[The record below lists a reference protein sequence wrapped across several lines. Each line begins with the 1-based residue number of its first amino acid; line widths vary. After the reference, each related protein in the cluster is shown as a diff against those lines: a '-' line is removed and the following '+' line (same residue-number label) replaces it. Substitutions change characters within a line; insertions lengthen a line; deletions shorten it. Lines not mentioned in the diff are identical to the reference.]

1 MTPRLVR
8 LAVVLTLCA
17 VVAACGQTTP
27 NPAGPGAAGPTGAAS
42 GSTRTPPP
50 NSKGYVGT
58 ITAVLDW
65 KNPAEGYAG
74 PDWKKGNLTVKVRL
88 LPRAGSSGSFDD
100 NGSTFEYDGSA
111 HYQETDPLCIRNDDR
126 TYAGSGSF
134 GTDDNQISLVA
145 DQAGGDLLHVRVAF
159 TVTQKNASCD
169 KTVTGSG
176 PDGWQ
181 PSCGDAVADAAG
193 TGGMLGKLNASDGS
207 IDFTCTGPMI
217 TDVGAGTVTIS
228 GSLTRP

>member
-1 MTPRLVR
+1 MALV
-8 LAVVLTLCA
+8 LCV
-17 VVAACGQTTP
+17 VVAACGQGQP
-27 NPAGPGAAGPTGAAS
+27 NPAGPGANPAGPGAAS

-50 NSKGYVGT
+50 NLKGYVGT
-58 ITAVLDW
+58 ITAVEYW

-88 LPRAGSSGSFDD
+88 QPRAGSSGTGWFDD
-100 NGSTFEYDGSA
+100 NGSTFTYDGSA

-126 TYAGSGSF
+126 TYAGSGTF
-134 GTDDNQISLVA
+134 GTNDNQISLFLDPA
-145 DQAGGDLLHVRVAF
+145 KGDLLQVQVMF
-159 TVTQKNASCD
+159 TMTQNNASCD
-169 KTVTGSG
+169 KTVTGSA

-181 PSCGDAVADAAG
+181 PSCGDAVADATG
-193 TGGMLGKLNASDGS
+193 TGRMLGKLNASDGS

>member
-1 MTPRLVR
+1 MALM
-8 LAVVLTLCA
+8 LCV
-17 VVAACGQTTP
+17 VVAACSQGQP
-27 NPAGPGAAGPTGAAS
+27 NPAVPGASGGPTRVAS
-42 GSTRTPPP
+42 GSVTRTPPP
-50 NSKGYVGT
+50 NPKGYIGT
-58 ITAVLDW
+58 ITAVEDW
-65 KNPAEGYAG
+65 HNPAEGYAG

-88 LPRAGSSGSFDD
+88 LPRAGSNGATGWFDD

-126 TYAGSGSF
+126 TSTGSGTF
-134 GTDDNQISLVA
+134 GTGDNQISLSLDPA
-145 DQAGGDLLHVRVAF
+145 NGDLLQVQVMF
-159 TVTQKNASCD
+159 TMTQNNASCD
-169 KTVTGSG
+169 KTVKGSA

-193 TGGMLGKLNASDGS
+193 TGRMLGKLNASDGS

-217 TDVGAGTVTIS
+217 TDVGSGTVTIS